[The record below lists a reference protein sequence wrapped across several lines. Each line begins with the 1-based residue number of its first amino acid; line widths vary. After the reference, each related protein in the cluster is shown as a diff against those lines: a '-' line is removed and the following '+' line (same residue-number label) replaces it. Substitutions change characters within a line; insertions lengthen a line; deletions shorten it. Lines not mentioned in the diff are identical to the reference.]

1 MTSMTSSRA
10 GVAFLLAS
18 FGIACGSSSGGGATA
33 TDGGHMTDS
42 GASSSSGSS
51 GGSSSGSSSGG
62 PGDDASSVDGNAS
75 DASDAGFREAGDPA
89 STLPVNLGT
98 ADNFVILAKSGIS
111 TVPTSAVTGNIGVS
125 PVTATAITGF
135 GLTADSTNVF
145 STSPQ
150 VTGQVF
156 AANYAV
162 PTPSNLTTAVDD
174 MLLAFTDAAGR
185 APNVT
190 ELGAG
195 DIGGMTLTPGVYKW
209 SSGLDIPTDVT
220 LAGSATSVFIF
231 QIAQNL
237 TMSSAK
243 NIVLTGGAVPEN
255 IFWQVSGSVDLGTTS
270 HFAGVILSYTAIV
283 LETGASIDGR
293 LLSQKAV
300 TIAGSAVV
308 QPAL

>member
-1 MTSMTSSRA
+1 
-10 GVAFLLAS
+10 
-18 FGIACGSSSGGGATA
+18 
-33 TDGGHMTDS
+33 
-42 GASSSSGSS
+42 
-51 GGSSSGSSSGG
+51 
-62 PGDDASSVDGNAS
+62 
-75 DASDAGFREAGDPA
+75 
-89 STLPVNLGT
+89 VNLGT

>member
-1 MTSMTSSRA
+1 MMTSMTSSRA

-18 FGIACGSSSGGGATA
+18 FGIACGSTGGGGATA
-33 TDGGHMTDS
+33 TDGGHTTDS

-51 GGSSSGSSSGG
+51 SGSSSSGG
-62 PGDDASSVDGNAS
+62 PDGATSSDGDAS
-75 DASDAGFREAGDPA
+75 DAGEAGFREAGDP
-89 STLPVNLGT
+89 SLTLPVNLGT

-111 TVPTSAVTGNIGVS
+111 TVPTSAITGNIGVS

-135 GLTADSTNVF
+135 ALTADSTNVF

-162 PTPSNLTTAVDD
+162 PTPTNLTTAVDD

-237 TMSSAK
+237 TMSSAR
-243 NIVLTGGAVPEN
+243 NIVLTGGAVPQN

-300 TIAGSAVV
+300 NIAGSAVA